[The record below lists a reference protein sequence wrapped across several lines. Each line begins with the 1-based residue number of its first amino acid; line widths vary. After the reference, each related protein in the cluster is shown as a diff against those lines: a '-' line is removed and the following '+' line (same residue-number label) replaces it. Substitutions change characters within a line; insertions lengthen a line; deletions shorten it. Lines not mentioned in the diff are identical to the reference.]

1 MKIYISK
8 FLAEIRKIDQRQK
21 FFLIAAICVA
31 LVIITLLFPPFY
43 AQVQGNVV
51 GLGHHFYFAPPNFG
65 RVDIGL
71 LVMIWFLIFLVA
83 GLGAAF
89 VLMSRKANSGTGS
102 K

>member
-1 MKIYISK
+1 MKTYISE
-8 FLAEIRKIDQRQK
+8 FLGKIRKIDQRQK
-21 FFLIAAICVA
+21 IFLISSICVA

-89 VLMSRKANSGTGS
+89 VLVSKKANLGADS